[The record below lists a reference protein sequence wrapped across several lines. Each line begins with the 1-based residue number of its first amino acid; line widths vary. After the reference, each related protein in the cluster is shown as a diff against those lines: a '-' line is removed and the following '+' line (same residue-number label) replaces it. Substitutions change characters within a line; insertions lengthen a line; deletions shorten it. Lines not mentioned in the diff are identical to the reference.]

1 MTRFVYI
8 VFFQDIDEIFFGRY
22 CQEKN
27 IVLYLVQVLNNCQ
40 EIRENRS
47 TFSLAMKKIL
57 RNITI
62 FLGKEAESYGFYQ
75 KNMGRN

>member
-22 CQEKN
+22 CQKKN

-47 TFSLAMKKIL
+47 TFSLAMKKC
-57 RNITI
+57 
-62 FLGKEAESYGFYQ
+62 
-75 KNMGRN
+75 

>member
-8 VFFQDIDEIFFGRY
+8 VFFQDIDELFFSRY
-22 CQEKN
+22 CQTKN

-40 EIRENRS
+40 GIGENRS
-47 TFSLAMKKIL
+47 TFPMAMKKIL

-62 FLGKEAESYGFYQ
+62 FLGKEAENYGFYQ

>member
-1 MTRFVYI
+1 
-8 VFFQDIDEIFFGRY
+8 
-22 CQEKN
+22 
-27 IVLYLVQVLNNCQ
+27 
-40 EIRENRS
+40 
-47 TFSLAMKKIL
+47 MKKIL

>member
-8 VFFQDIDEIFFGRY
+8 VFFQDIDEIFFSRY
-22 CQEKN
+22 CQTKN

-40 EIRENRS
+40 GIGKNRS
-47 TFSLAMKKIL
+47 TFPMAMKKIL

-62 FLGKEAESYGFYQ
+62 FLGKEA
-75 KNMGRN
+75 